1 MPENEKSDSEDYM
14 YAKFSCRVLFEGGFS
29 RYITEDMV
37 KKLVT
42 AVLIRH
48 PMTQEELA
56 SFCFDDEDIEKYG
69 LEHLIAGGYKK
80 RST

>member
-37 KKLVT
+37 KKT
-42 AVLIRH
+42 GDCSA
-48 PMTQEELA
+48 
-56 SFCFDDEDIEKYG
+56 Y
-69 LEHLIAGGYKK
+69 
-80 RST
+80 STSNDTRRTSVFLL